1 MTTSVNLG
9 KIAKQFSYNQLKEMR
24 IVCIR
29 DISFVKLVS
38 ERTKV
43 QAMGD
48 WYGVRCEFH
57 TTSTLDAGRLRDH
70 TNGVEGAYFCN
81 NPICSINDEPF
92 NGRLNMFQ
100 YWSLANHLDSEEE
113 AIIDLYHNY
122 LGKPLPE
129 PQGKVLT
136 KEEQI
141 ELQKQQRSKLL
152 RLYALFF
159 WNKTLFEEEGKKALE
174 YLTQERKIP
183 IEYVRRY
190 FLGYAPGKKALTDF
204 LLQMGF
210 TLEEIKQEGLLSKK
224 GFDLYWG
231 RVMIPLFSER
241 DNPLSP
247 NFNVKNS
254 DPLNFYSRAL
264 PMFIKNDLDKSL
276 KHRYT
281 NGNLPL
287 FNFSEARR
295 KRFAIMPEGCLDTIA
310 GQVFIDRLI
319 EKEKKGGLPEG
330 FSIKPSEVGIFA
342 SFGTNGFSE
351 QKHLPLVQ
359 RANFEILFLAGDE
372 DENFAGQTAN
382 IKRARLIQDNCPQT
396 KVRIIRLPKNDL
408 NDLLISDYDPLDFLK
423 LLEESVSLEEYEI
436 LVALKKC
443 GPKNL
448 RNSFEAIK
456 MVEDLLNN
464 LNLQGGNLIM
474 YSKTIK
480 TLAGYIGVD
489 PALILFQVLTTKY
502 KEKIKEEAEKN
513 NVSVENL
520 LMLKLAQLEDAFK

>member
-1 MTTSVNLG
+1 MTIG
-9 KIAKQFSYNQLKEMR
+9 MIAKKYSPQQLKEMR
-24 IVCIR
+24 LLCIKE
-29 DISFVKLVS
+29 ISFVKLVS

-43 QAMGD
+43 QQMGD

-57 TTSTLDAGRLRDH
+57 PTSTLDAGRLRDH
-70 TNGVEGAYFCN
+70 DLANGIEGAYFCN
-81 NPICSINDEPF
+81 NPTCSIHDGEH

-100 YWSLANHLDSEEE
+100 YWQLVHHLDSEEE

-122 LGKPLPE
+122 LGKPLPQ
-129 PQGKVLT
+129 PQGKVLS
-136 KEEQI
+136 KEEQMEI
-141 ELQKQQRSKLL
+141 KKQQRSKLL

-204 LLQMGF
+204 LLQTGF
-210 TLEEIKQEGLLSKK
+210 TLEEIKEEGLLSKK
-224 GFDLYWG
+224 GNDLYWG
-231 RVMIPLFSER
+231 RVTIPLFSEK

-247 NFNVKNS
+247 NFNAKNA
-254 DPLNFYSRAL
+254 DPVNFYSRAL
-264 PMFIKNDLDKSL
+264 PMFIKSDMDKSL
-276 KHRYT
+276 KHRYLNST
-281 NGNLPL
+281 FPL

-310 GQVFIDRLI
+310 GQVYLDRLT
-319 EKEKKGGLPEG
+319 EMEKKGLLPEG
-330 FSIKPSEVGIFA
+330 FSIKPSEVGVFA

-359 RANFEILFLAGDE
+359 KANFEVLFLAGDE
-372 DENFAGQTAN
+372 DPNFAGQTAN
-382 IKRARLIQDNCPQT
+382 IKRARLIQDACPQT
-396 KVRIIRLPKNDL
+396 KIRIIRLPQKDL
-408 NDLLISDYDPLDFLK
+408 NDLLVHGLEPLEFLK

-456 MVEDLLNN
+456 MTEDFIKN
-464 LNLQGGNLIM
+464 LNLNPRNLIM
-474 YSKTIK
+474 YKKTVQ
-480 TLAGYIGVD
+480 TLGDYIGVD
-489 PALILFQVLTTKY
+489 PALILFQILSTKY
-502 KEKIKEEAEKN
+502 KDKIKEEAEKN
-513 NVSVENL
+513 GISVENL
-520 LMLKLAQLEDAFK
+520 LILKLAEYEGLFK